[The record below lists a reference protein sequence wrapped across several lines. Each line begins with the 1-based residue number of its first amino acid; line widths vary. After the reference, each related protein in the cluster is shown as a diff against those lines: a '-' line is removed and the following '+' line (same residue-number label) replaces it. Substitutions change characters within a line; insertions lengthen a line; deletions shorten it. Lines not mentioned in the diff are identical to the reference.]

1 MRRSKIVCTLGPA
14 VDSYEQLKALIEAGM
29 NVARFNMSHGT
40 HSEHEERYHRVRQA
54 SGETG
59 HAVGVLVDLQGPK
72 IRLETFAEGPVELVR
87 GDEFTIT
94 TEDVPG
100 DKSICGTTYKGL
112 PGDVS
117 KGDQILIND
126 GNVELRVTEVDG
138 QRVKTIV
145 IEGGVISDHKGINL
159 PGTAVNVP
167 ALSEKDVE
175 DLRFSLRM
183 GCDMVALSFVRDADD
198 VKDVHKVMDEEGR
211 RVPVIAKVEKPQA
224 VENMADVV
232 AAFDAVM
239 VARGDLAVEYPLER
253 VPMVQKRLI
262 ELCRR
267 NAKPVIVATQMME
280 SMITNSRPTRAEA
293 SDVANAIL
301 DGADAV
307 MLSAESSVGAYPIE
321 TVKTMSKIVTAA
333 EEELLAKGLQPLVPG
348 KKPRTQGGSVA
359 RAACEIADFLDG
371 KALVAFTQSGDTARR
386 LSRYRA
392 KQPILAFTTDES
404 TRNQLTLSWGVES
417 FLAPFVETTDA
428 MVDHVD
434 AALLKLQRYNEGD
447 IMVITA
453 GSPPVSPARPT
464 WCGCTTWAGRRTAD
478 AACSH
483 MTRAAFGRDAGAA
496 LSTVTAERSRLILT
510 TTGWCPANE
519 CPPGARGSAQCQRER
534 NVLPCA
540 IRRAALFSALKGA
553 KSQSSSTGS
562 TQWTPDSSPS
572 PVRWNVQC
580 SATPSRSTVR
590 RKVSDVRRVIPFTT
604 AVTACAPRSRCTA
617 RRGRSWSPV
626 CAQPQSFTP
635 ATLAPKASSDSGI
648 AVR

>member
-40 HSEHEERYHRVRQA
+40 HTEHEERYHRLRKA
-54 SGETG
+54 AEDTG
-59 HAVGVLVDLQGPK
+59 HAVGVLADLQGPK

-126 GNVELRVTEVDG
+126 GNVELKVLEVDG
-138 QRVKTIV
+138 SRVRSIV

-159 PGTAVNVP
+159 PGAAVNVP
-167 ALSEKDVE
+167 ALSEKDVD
-175 DLRFSLRM
+175 DLRFALRM

-198 VKDVHKVMDEEGR
+198 VKDVHRVMDEVGR

-224 VENMADVV
+224 VANMQDVV
-232 AAFDAVM
+232 MAFDGVM
-239 VARGDLAVEYPLER
+239 VARGDLAVEYPLEK

-333 EEELLAKGLQPLVPG
+333 EEELLSKGLQPLVPG

-359 RAACEIADFLDG
+359 RAAAEIADFLHG
-371 KALVAFTQSGDTARR
+371 KALIAFTKSGDTARR

-392 KQPILAFTTDES
+392 AQPILAFTTDVA
-404 TRNQLTLSWGVES
+404 TRNQLALSWGVES
-417 FLAPFVETTDA
+417 FVVPHVDNTDA
-428 MVDHVD
+428 MVDLVD
-434 AALLKLQRYNEGD
+434 AELLKLQRYNPGD
-447 IMVITA
+447 VMVITA
-453 GSPPVSPARPT
+453 GSPPGVP
-464 WCGCTTWAGRRTAD
+464 GTTNMVRVHHLG
-478 AACSH
+478 S
-483 MTRAAFGRDAGAA
+483 GEGA
-496 LSTVTAERSRLILT
+496 
-510 TTGWCPANE
+510 
-519 CPPGARGSAQCQRER
+519 
-534 NVLPCA
+534 
-540 IRRAALFSALKGA
+540 
-553 KSQSSSTGS
+553 
-562 TQWTPDSSPS
+562 
-572 PVRWNVQC
+572 
-580 SATPSRSTVR
+580 
-590 RKVSDVRRVIPFTT
+590 
-604 AVTACAPRSRCTA
+604 
-617 RRGRSWSPV
+617 
-626 CAQPQSFTP
+626 
-635 ATLAPKASSDSGI
+635 
-648 AVR
+648 

>member
-40 HSEHEERYHRVRQA
+40 HTEHEERYHRLRKA
-54 SGETG
+54 AEDTG
-59 HAVGVLVDLQGPK
+59 HAVGVLADLQGPK

-126 GNVELRVTEVDG
+126 GNVELKVLEVDG
-138 QRVKTIV
+138 SRVRSIV

-159 PGTAVNVP
+159 PGAAVNVP
-167 ALSEKDVE
+167 ALSEKDVD
-175 DLRFSLRM
+175 DLRFALRM
-183 GCDMVALSFVRDADD
+183 GCDMVALSFVRNADD
-198 VKDVHKVMDEEGR
+198 VKGVHRVMDEVGR

-224 VENMADVV
+224 VANMQDVV
-232 AAFDAVM
+232 MAFDGVM
-239 VARGDLAVEYPLER
+239 VARGDLAVEYPLEK

-333 EEELLAKGLQPLVPG
+333 EEELLSKGLQPLVPG

-359 RAACEIADFLDG
+359 RAAAEIADFLHG
-371 KALVAFTQSGDTARR
+371 KALIAFTKSGDTARR

-392 KQPILAFTTDES
+392 AQPILAFTTDVA
-404 TRNQLTLSWGVES
+404 TRNQLALSWGVES
-417 FLAPFVETTDA
+417 FVVPHVDNTDA
-428 MVDHVD
+428 MVDLVD
-434 AALLKLQRYNEGD
+434 AELLKLQRYNPGD
-447 IMVITA
+447 VMVITA
-453 GSPPVSPARPT
+453 GSPPGVP
-464 WCGCTTWAGRRTAD
+464 GTTNMVRVHHLG
-478 AACSH
+478 S
-483 MTRAAFGRDAGAA
+483 GEGA
-496 LSTVTAERSRLILT
+496 
-510 TTGWCPANE
+510 
-519 CPPGARGSAQCQRER
+519 
-534 NVLPCA
+534 
-540 IRRAALFSALKGA
+540 
-553 KSQSSSTGS
+553 
-562 TQWTPDSSPS
+562 
-572 PVRWNVQC
+572 
-580 SATPSRSTVR
+580 
-590 RKVSDVRRVIPFTT
+590 
-604 AVTACAPRSRCTA
+604 
-617 RRGRSWSPV
+617 
-626 CAQPQSFTP
+626 
-635 ATLAPKASSDSGI
+635 
-648 AVR
+648 